1 MISFKTS
8 TKIAGLIMFSFL
20 ILLSCKKDNN
30 PPAIENGSLQAGCDV
45 NSGYFTAD
53 FNGQHYELVRDPET
67 QFTNL
72 YGWYEPDQSD
82 FIIYG
87 KDQNANPLQVEL
99 GLPGKFKLGTTTYSQ
114 DSLGDFLTM
123 DFDTLYVYFS
133 SIELNVTVSNLDLND
148 GMYKPVKATYSGL
161 AHSFPWINGQ
171 APADTFNISG
181 SFCLNGFIMP

>member
-1 MISFKTS
+1 MISLKTS
-8 TKIAGLIMFSFL
+8 SKIVGLFL
-20 ILLSCKKDNN
+20 ISVVLLLSCKKDNN
-30 PPAIENGSLQAGCDV
+30 PPPTVNVPEQPGCAL

-53 FNGQHYELVRDPET
+53 FNGQHYELVRDQET

-72 YGWYEPDQSD
+72 YGWYEPGKSD

-87 KDQNANPLQVEL
+87 KDQNAKTLQVEL
-99 GLPGKFKLGTTTYSQ
+99 GLPGRFKLGTTAYSQ

-123 DFDTLYVYFS
+123 DFDTLHVYFS
-133 SIELNVTVSNLDLND
+133 YIELNVTVSNLDVND
-148 GMYKPVKATYSGL
+148 GMYKPLKGTYSGL

-181 SFCLNGFIMP
+181 SFCLNGYIMP